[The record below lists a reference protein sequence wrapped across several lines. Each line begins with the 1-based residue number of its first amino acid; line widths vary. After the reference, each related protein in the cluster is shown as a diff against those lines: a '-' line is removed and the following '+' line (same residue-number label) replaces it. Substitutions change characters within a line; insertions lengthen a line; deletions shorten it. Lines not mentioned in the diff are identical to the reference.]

1 MDLAYTTEQN
11 MLEESISKFVSSE
24 YDLDSRKQLAN
35 SELGYSDE
43 HWQTFASLGWL
54 ALPIEEAYGG
64 IGGDLVDTMILF
76 ESLGK
81 GLVVEPILSTLV
93 LFGGALSIAG
103 TENQKQALLPGIA
116 DGSVKG
122 ALAYLEAEAPSDFNA
137 VTTSAVREGDAYVL
151 NGHKSVVFN
160 AASADHLI
168 VSARTEGDVRDLAGI
183 SLFIVPSD
191 TPGITRKDYPTVDG
205 LRASEIALESVSVPL
220 SALLGQPHEGASILN
235 QIINRGILAVSAE
248 AVGAMEV
255 LYKSTIDYTKQREQ
269 FDHPL
274 ADFQVVKHRL
284 TEMFIEYNLAKSLCM
299 KATMLLNQGTADAQR
314 HVHALKFLVGKS
326 SRFVGQN
333 AVQLHGGMGMT
344 EDLAIAHYFKR
355 LMIIDALFGNANI
368 HLEAFTG

>member
-103 TENQKQALLPGIA
+103 TEDQKQALLPGIA

-235 QIINRGILAVSAE
+235 QVINRGILAVSAE

>member
-103 TENQKQALLPGIA
+103 TEDQKQALLPGIA

-205 LRASEIALESVSVPL
+205 LRASEIALDSVSVPL

-235 QIINRGILAVSAE
+235 QVINRGILAVSAE

>member
-24 YDLDSRKQLAN
+24 YDLDSRKKLAN

-103 TENQKQALLPGIA
+103 TEDQKQALLPGIA

-235 QIINRGILAVSAE
+235 QVINRGILAVSAE

>member
-103 TENQKQALLPGIA
+103 TEDQKQALLPSIA

-235 QIINRGILAVSAE
+235 QVINRGILAVSAE

>member
-11 MLEESISKFVSSE
+11 MLEESISKYVSSE

-103 TENQKQALLPGIA
+103 TEDQKQALLPGIA
-116 DGSVKG
+116 DGSIKG

-235 QIINRGILAVSAE
+235 QVINRGILAVSAE

>member
-103 TENQKQALLPGIA
+103 TEDQKQALLPGIA

>member
-1 MDLAYTTEQN
+1 MDLGYTTEQN

-103 TENQKQALLPGIA
+103 TEDQKQALLPGIA

-235 QIINRGILAVSAE
+235 QVINRGILAVSAE

>member
-93 LFGGALSIAG
+93 LFGGALSI
-103 TENQKQALLPGIA
+103 
-116 DGSVKG
+116 
-122 ALAYLEAEAPSDFNA
+122 AYLEAEAPSDFNA

-235 QIINRGILAVSAE
+235 QVINRGILAVSAE

>member
-103 TENQKQALLPGIA
+103 TEDQKQALLPGIA

-205 LRASEIALESVSVPL
+205 LRASEIALESVSVPV

-235 QIINRGILAVSAE
+235 QVINRGILAVSAE

>member
-11 MLEESISKFVSSE
+11 MLEESISKFVSSK

-103 TENQKQALLPGIA
+103 TEDQKQALLPGIA

-235 QIINRGILAVSAE
+235 QVINRGILAVSAE

>member
-103 TENQKQALLPGIA
+103 TEDQKQALLPGIA

-314 HVHALKFLVGKS
+314 HIHALKFLVGKS

-368 HLEAFTG
+368 HLEAFTS

>member
-11 MLEESISKFVSSE
+11 MLEESISKFVSSA
-24 YDLDSRKQLAN
+24 YDLESRKQLAN

-103 TENQKQALLPGIA
+103 TEDQKQALLPGIA

-235 QIINRGILAVSAE
+235 QVINRGILAVSAE

>member
-235 QIINRGILAVSAE
+235 QVINRGILAVSAE

>member
-11 MLEESISKFVSSE
+11 MLEESISKFVSSA

-103 TENQKQALLPGIA
+103 TEDQKQALLPGIA

-137 VTTSAVREGDAYVL
+137 VTTSAVREGDTYVL

-235 QIINRGILAVSAE
+235 QVINRGILAVSAE

>member
-103 TENQKQALLPGIA
+103 TEDQKQALLPGIA

-274 ADFQVVKHRL
+274 ANFQVVKHRL

>member
-103 TENQKQALLPGIA
+103 TEDQKQALLPGIA

-122 ALAYLEAEAPSDFNA
+122 TLAYLEAEAPSDFNA
-137 VTTSAVREGDAYVL
+137 VTSSAVREGDAYVL

-235 QIINRGILAVSAE
+235 QVINRGILAVSAE

>member
-1 MDLAYTTEQN
+1 MDLGYTTEQN

-103 TENQKQALLPGIA
+103 TEDQKQALLPGIA

-235 QIINRGILAVSAE
+235 QVINRGILAVSAE

-299 KATMLLNQGTADAQR
+299 KATMLVNQGTADAQR

>member
-93 LFGGALSIAG
+93 LFSGALSIAG
-103 TENQKQALLPGIA
+103 TEDQKQALLPGIA

-235 QIINRGILAVSAE
+235 QVINRGILAVSAE

>member
-24 YDLDSRKQLAN
+24 YDLDSRKKLAN

-103 TENQKQALLPGIA
+103 TEDQKQALLPGIA

-122 ALAYLEAEAPSDFNA
+122 ALAYLEAEASSDFNA

-168 VSARTEGDVRDLAGI
+168 ISARTEGDVRDLAGI

-235 QIINRGILAVSAE
+235 QVINRGILAVSAE

>member
-103 TENQKQALLPGIA
+103 TEDQKQALLPGIA

-137 VTTSAVREGDAYVL
+137 VTTSAVKEGDAYVL

-235 QIINRGILAVSAE
+235 QVINRGILAVSAE

>member
-24 YDLDSRKQLAN
+24 YDLDSRKKLAN

-103 TENQKQALLPGIA
+103 TEDQKQALLPGIA

-220 SALLGQPHEGASILN
+220 SAQLGQPHEGASILN
-235 QIINRGILAVSAE
+235 QVINRGILAVSAE

>member
-103 TENQKQALLPGIA
+103 TEDQKQALLPGIA

-137 VTTSAVREGDAYVL
+137 VTTSAVKEGHAYVL

-235 QIINRGILAVSAE
+235 QVINRGILAVSAE

>member
-1 MDLAYTTEQN
+1 MDLAYTAEQN
-11 MLEESISKFVSSE
+11 MLEESIAKFLSSE
-24 YDLDSRKQLAN
+24 YDLDSRKALAN
-35 SELGYSDE
+35 SDLGYSEE

-64 IGGDLVDTMILF
+64 IGGDLVDTMILC

-81 GLVVEPILSTLV
+81 GLVVEPILPSLV
-93 LFGGALSIAG
+93 LFGGAITLAG
-103 TENQKQALLPGIA
+103 SESTKQSLLPALA
-116 DGSVKG
+116 DGSIKG
-122 ALAYLEAEAPSDFNA
+122 SIAYLEAGAPSDFNHVETIA
-137 VTTSAVREGDAYVL
+137 EQDGDHYVL
-151 NGHKSVVFN
+151 TGHKSVVFN

-168 VSARTEGDVRDLAGI
+168 VSARTSGGVKDLQGI
-183 SLFIVPSD
+183 SLFLIPAEAKGLS
-191 TPGITRKDYPTVDG
+191 RKDYPTVDG
-205 LRASEIALESVSVPL
+205 LRASEVHLDRVSIPN
-220 SALLGQPHEGASILN
+220 ANLLGDIDEGAETL
-235 QIINRGILAVSAE
+235 QQVINRGILAISAE

-255 LYKSTIDYTKQREQ
+255 LYTSTIEYTKQREQ

-299 KATMLLNQGTADAQR
+299 KATMLLNQASEDAQR
-314 HVHALKFLVGKS
+314 HIHALKFLIGKS

-355 LMIIDALFGNANI
+355 LMVIDAMFGNANI

>member
-103 TENQKQALLPGIA
+103 TEDQKQALLPGIA

-235 QIINRGILAVSAE
+235 QVINRGILAVSAE

-299 KATMLLNQGTADAQR
+299 KATMLLNQGTPDAQR
-314 HVHALKFLVGKS
+314 HIHALKFLVGKS

>member
-103 TENQKQALLPGIA
+103 TEDQKQALLPGIA

-122 ALAYLEAEAPSDFNA
+122 ALAYLEAEASSDFNA

-168 VSARTEGDVRDLAGI
+168 ISARTEGDVRDLAGI

-235 QIINRGILAVSAE
+235 QVINRGILAVSAE

>member
-103 TENQKQALLPGIA
+103 TEDQKQALLPGIA

-122 ALAYLEAEAPSDFNA
+122 ALAYLEAEASSDFNA

-235 QIINRGILAVSAE
+235 QVINRGILAVSAE

>member
-103 TENQKQALLPGIA
+103 TEDQKQALLPGIA

-235 QIINRGILAVSAE
+235 QIINSGILAVSAE

>member
-103 TENQKQALLPGIA
+103 TEDQKQALLPGIA

-168 VSARTEGDVRDLAGI
+168 ISARTEGDVRDLAGI

-235 QIINRGILAVSAE
+235 QVINRGILAVSAE

>member
-103 TENQKQALLPGIA
+103 TEDQKQALLPGIA

-235 QIINRGILAVSAE
+235 QVINRGILAVSAE

-299 KATMLLNQGTADAQR
+299 KATMLVNQGTADAQR

-344 EDLAIAHYFKR
+344 EDLATAHYFKR

>member
-103 TENQKQALLPGIA
+103 TEDQKQALLPGIA

-191 TPGITRKDYPTVDG
+191 APGITRKDYPTVDG

-235 QIINRGILAVSAE
+235 QVINRGILAVSAE

>member
-103 TENQKQALLPGIA
+103 TEDQKQALLPGIA

-368 HLEAFTG
+368 HLEAFTS